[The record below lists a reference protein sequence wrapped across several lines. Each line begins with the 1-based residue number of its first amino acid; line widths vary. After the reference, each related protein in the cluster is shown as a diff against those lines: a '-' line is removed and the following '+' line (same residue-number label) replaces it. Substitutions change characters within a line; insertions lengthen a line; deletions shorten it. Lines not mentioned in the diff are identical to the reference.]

1 MTLLTKRIANLE
13 LARVMAD
20 AAIRE
25 ADEKGV
31 AVAIAVMDDGGHP
44 LLTVR
49 MDGVAPVS
57 AYIAEEKARTAAIA
71 RRETKLFETEI
82 NSGRTAFLSAPIK
95 GALEGGVPL
104 IVEGQVI
111 ASVGVAGCKPELSA
125 TIATAGV
132 AAYLNWA

>member
-1 MTLLTKRIANLE
+1 MTLPTKRIANLE

-31 AVAIAVMDDGGHP
+31 AVSIAVMDDGGHP

-132 AAYLNWA
+132 AAYLTWA

>member
-1 MTLLTKRIANLE
+1 
-13 LARVMAD
+13 MAD

-31 AVAIAVMDDGGHP
+31 AVSIAVMDDGGHP

-132 AAYLNWA
+132 AAYLTWA